1 MDPTIK
7 TEPECEKKLDSDV
20 SNPVSTAKSDDD
32 AMKPR
37 YVFRHYLKQ
46 V

>member
-7 TEPECEKKLDSDV
+7 TEPECEKKLDFDV
-20 SNPVSTAKSDDD
+20 SNPVSTAKADGD
-32 AMKPR
+32 AMKSR
-37 YVFRHYLKQ
+37 YVFKPYLKQ